1 MHYFLGLF
9 YLCGPSTL
17 NAIRR
22 PNQSL
27 VSIWALELRFFLL
40 RLVLSYETEETET
53 VQNDETDMIHKLS
66 NTEHRAHDPQIK
78 QHRA

>member
-17 NAIRR
+17 NAMRW

-27 VSIWALELRFFLL
+27 VSIWAIELRFFLL
-40 RLVLSYETEETET
+40 RSVLTEETKEIKVYKT
-53 VQNDETDMIHKLS
+53 DETDMIHKLS
-66 NTEHRAHDPQIK
+66 NTGHREHDPQI
-78 QHRA
+78 